1 MESYVEVAFL
11 HNWMS
16 TLLSVWMALFVIQRP
31 LRGRRVLLYS
41 ALASLYSSLAFFDHA
56 WIGAAGIELL
66 AFLFVFYRQKALY
79 LVSLLFRALWHATCF
94 IFWEGSFH
102 LGAFFP
108 WVHTP
113 IYLCWLLYGLLFL
126 YLYTHAMTLM
136 KQKFRYGCTLCG
148 KGRPLHLW
156 GYMDSGNLLT
166 HQGLA
171 VLFLDEAYRAQLQGT
186 TCRICVGSIHGKR
199 EMEALRLWCALDG
212 GARQQ
217 VYVVFVDG
225 LRIRGGYR
233 LLLNL
238 KLLSMR

>member
-66 AFLFVFYRQKALY
+66 AFLFVFYRQKAL
-79 LVSLLFRALWHATCF
+79 
-94 IFWEGSFH
+94 FH

-171 VLFLDEAYRAQLQGT
+171 VLFLDEAYRAQLQGAS
-186 TCRICVGSIHGKR
+186 CRICVGSIHGKR

-217 VYVVFVDG
+217 AYVVFVDG

-238 KLLSMR
+238 KLLSRR